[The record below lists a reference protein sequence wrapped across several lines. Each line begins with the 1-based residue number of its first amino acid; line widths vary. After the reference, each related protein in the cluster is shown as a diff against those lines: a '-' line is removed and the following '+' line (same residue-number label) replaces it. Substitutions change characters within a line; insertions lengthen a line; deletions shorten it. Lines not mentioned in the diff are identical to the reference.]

1 MTISL
6 IFVRLFYIYIF
17 FCNIEFLVNNLIK
30 LDITKMINRWFRIV
44 SQKEKKEFVPL
55 IKFLI
60 TKSKPIKTT
69 TPLSKTYAV
78 ER

>member
-1 MTISL
+1 MTISV
-6 IFVRLFYIYIF
+6 IFVRPFYIYIF